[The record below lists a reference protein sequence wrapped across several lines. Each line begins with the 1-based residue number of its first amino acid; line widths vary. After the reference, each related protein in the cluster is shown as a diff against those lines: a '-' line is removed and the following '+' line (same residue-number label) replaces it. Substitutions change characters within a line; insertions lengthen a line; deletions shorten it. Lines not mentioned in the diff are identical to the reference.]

1 MQKRKKGVT
10 MAKRSALTE
19 LNEIRLQP
27 ERYFKEG
34 QHIAV
39 RNRAVGN
46 FPLHW
51 HNYFELEI
59 LSEGEAVNYLNG
71 QPQEMSVGSGYILTP
86 ADYHIIVPKD
96 PQQKIWHVPFD
107 ESIISPRHLQTI
119 VSSGFSKTFHLDK
132 ETYERVEKLLSLLRH
147 EYKHEGD
154 NSCIRELF
162 ECLLCS
168 IFRTMDSLPSAESQ
182 ELIPNVTRGII
193 YLETHFRENPS
204 LAEVATFA
212 GFNPSYFSVLFSKVT
227 GQSYT
232 ERLNS
237 LRVSYA
243 KKLLN
248 SPISVAEVCYAS
260 GFGSL
265 SNFHTVFQKLT
276 GSSPSEYRKNLTF
289 MIKKPQTT

>member
-1 MQKRKKGVT
+1 
-10 MAKRSALTE
+10 
-19 LNEIRLQP
+19 
-27 ERYFKEG
+27 
-34 QHIAV
+34 
-39 RNRAVGN
+39 
-46 FPLHW
+46 
-51 HNYFELEI
+51 
-59 LSEGEAVNYLNG
+59 
-71 QPQEMSVGSGYILTP
+71 
-86 ADYHIIVPKD
+86 
-96 PQQKIWHVPFD
+96 
-107 ESIISPRHLQTI
+107 
-119 VSSGFSKTFHLDK
+119 
-132 ETYERVEKLLSLLRH
+132 
-147 EYKHEGD
+147 
-154 NSCIRELF
+154 
-162 ECLLCS
+162 
-168 IFRTMDSLPSAESQ
+168 MDSLPSAESQ

-237 LRVSYA
+237 LRVAYA

-276 GSSPSEYRKNLTF
+276 GSSPSEYRKKL
-289 MIKKPQTT
+289 KKKADRSPSQPKNS